1 MTRPDWAMCR
11 TITIRDRSSIS
22 FFPDSDFH
30 SCGGCCF
37 SCFLSCL
44 LLGYLAGELLL
55 KIFFS
60 SLFSCLLDEGC
71 SNAVHVGGSFL
82 GQGLSNGDG
91 ASIVSLEFHLSED
104 SGVKELVE
112 AVADVFTSSHLGD
125 LLSCSTAGLATEVLA
140 ESLDTDLLSH
150 VELVANGGSA
160 HVEPVVVERVQLLV
174 ESCLDGHG
182 PLLNIILIKTSA
194 NKLKQNKK

>member
-1 MTRPDWAMCR
+1 MLAT
-11 TITIRDRSSIS
+11 SEGNSL
-22 FFPDSDFH
+22 
-30 SCGGCCF
+30 GG
-37 SCFLSCL
+37 L
-44 LLGYLAGELLL
+44 LLAELLD
-55 KIFFS
+55 
-60 SLFSCLLDEGC
+60 C
-71 SNAVHVGGSFL
+71 NAVHVHGALL
-82 GQGLSNGDG
+82 GQALAHGDAAALLGLVLGLTDE
-91 ASIVSLEFHLSED
+91 ATLL
-104 SGVKELVE
+104 KLVE
-112 AVADVFTSSHLGD
+112 AVADVLTSSHLGD
-125 LLSCSTAGLATEVLA
+125 LLSCSTTGLATEVLA